1 MDGNRERPTFD
12 LVTGIST
19 GALMAPFAF
28 LGRQQDSSLRQRYT
42 AYGRN
47 DLLRSPGPFGLLQ
60 DALAS
65 SAPLKV
71 LIDDYLSAR
80 LIAEIGREHR
90 NRRRLFVV
98 TSNLDSGHAIIWDMG
113 AIAVAK
119 EDDLFSAVTLA
130 SASIPG
136 LFPPVTLYLGGKLET
151 HLDGGVHLQLLGPPE
166 AAFESIPSVNMS
178 WGHHYVLVKNTLK
191 PRPVHVRRRAIA
203 IMLQVFTTMVRSAA
217 AVEVQS
223 SRHSADRAGLK
234 FSRATN
240 NADFDVPFDPSD
252 RFSPVYMN
260 ALFRYG
266 YARARAGKA
275 WATG

>member
-1 MDGNRERPTFD
+1 MDGNLD
-12 LVTGIST
+12 AADIDIVTGIST
-19 GALMAPFAF
+19 EALIVPFAF
-28 LGRQQDSSLRQRYT
+28 LGPQQDSSLRQMYT

-47 DLLRSPGPFGLLQ
+47 DLLKSRGPFGLLQ
-60 DALAS
+60 DAFAS
-65 SAPLKV
+65 SAPLKG

-80 LIAEIGREHR
+80 LIAEIAREHR

-98 TSNLDSGHAIIWDMG
+98 TSNLDSGQAIIWDIG
-113 AIAVAK
+113 AIAVAR
-119 EDDLFSAVTLA
+119 AVTLA

-136 LFPPVTLYLGGKLET
+136 LFPPVTLNLGGKLET
-151 HLDGGVHLQLLGPPE
+151 RVDAGVHLQLLGPPE

-178 WGHHYVLVKNTLK
+178 EGHPYVLVNNTLK
-191 PRPVHVRRRAIA
+191 PRPVNVRRRAIA
-203 IMLQVFTTMVRSAA
+203 IMLQAFTTMVRSEA

-223 SRHSADRAGLK
+223 SRLYADRAGLK
-234 FSRATN
+234 FSLATN

-252 RFSPVYMN
+252 RFWPVYMN
-260 ALFRYG
+260 ALFQYS